1 MNSQLIGKDPDAG
14 KAWTQKEREAAEDE
28 MVGWHHRFNGHELGQ
43 TLGDGDRQGG
53 LVCCSPW
60 GHRVRHDLATEE
72 TKSPLSVWFSLC
84 YLQLIFSLAVLLG
97 TAEA

>member
-1 MNSQLIGKDPDAG
+1 MATCSSVLPWEIPWTEENYRLQFIGL
-14 KAWTQKEREAAEDE
+14 Q
-28 MVGWHHRFNGHELGQ
+28 
-43 TLGDGDRQGG
+43 
-53 LVCCSPW
+53 
-60 GHRVRHDLATEE
+60 RVRHDLATEE